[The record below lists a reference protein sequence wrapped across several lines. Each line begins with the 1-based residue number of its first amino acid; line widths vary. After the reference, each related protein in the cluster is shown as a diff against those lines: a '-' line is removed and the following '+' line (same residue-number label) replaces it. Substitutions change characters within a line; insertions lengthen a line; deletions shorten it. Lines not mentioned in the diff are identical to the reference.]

1 MPLVLRLLTKK
12 AEEGAYIKKENEKDY
27 CGLWQFNRNL
37 RRYC

>member
-12 AEEGAYIKKENEKDY
+12 AEEGAYIKKNEKDY